1 MKIAVVGNGP
11 ASLAAAWAAEGMG
24 HDVYIYGPGEPS
36 ILRGPV
42 LLQRPIPGITLTHPD
57 AFIRQIVVGGSILD
71 YRKKLYGDVN
81 ISINGDILEE
91 GYHAWRMEDTYQR
104 LWDRFHPA
112 IEKLEVSPAILRE
125 MSGMFDLVVNTAP
138 AKLFCQN
145 AEHRFVS
152 KEVFLTWD
160 TQIPGQAD
168 NTIYFNAEEETRW
181 VRSSSVFGNVVTE
194 WPERITGLEHR
205 IEKPISTDCD
215 CNPEVF
221 RTGRFG
227 AWKNETWVDTAYYET
242 RRVLLK

>member
-1 MKIAVVGNGP
+1 V
-11 ASLAAAWAAEGMG
+11 
-24 HDVYIYGPGEPS
+24 
-36 ILRGPV
+36 
-42 LLQRPIPGITLTHPD
+42 TLTHPD

-91 GYHAWRMEDTYQR
+91 GYHAWRMEETYQR
-104 LWDRFHPA
+104 LWDRFSHT
-112 IEKLEVSPAILRE
+112 IHREEIDHERLEELV
-125 MSGMFDLVVNTAP
+125 GQFDLVINTAP
-138 AKLFCQN
+138 AKLFCN
-145 AEHRFVS
+145 DLSHKFVS

-160 TQIPGQAD
+160 TQIPDQAD
-168 NTIYFNAEEETRW
+168 NTIYFNARDDSRW

-215 CNPEVF
+215 CNPQVF